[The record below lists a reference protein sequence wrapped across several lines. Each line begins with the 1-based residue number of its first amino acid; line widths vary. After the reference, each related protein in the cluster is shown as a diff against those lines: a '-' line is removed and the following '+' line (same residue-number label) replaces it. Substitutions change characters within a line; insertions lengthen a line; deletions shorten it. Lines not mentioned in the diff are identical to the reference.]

1 MNNDKYIKH
10 NLKNKYRLNSYNN
23 YNEHKGYYVLTS
35 GKYKII
41 YASISFRSM
50 IKFIKDNKINF
61 CEIHMNNMTFD
72 DFANYCDIDD
82 RFDVL

>member
-1 MNNDKYIKH
+1 MNNDNYIKH

-23 YNEHKGYYVLTS
+23 YNEHKGYYVLTR

-41 YASISFRSM
+41 YASISFISM
-50 IKFIKDNKINF
+50 IKFIKDNKINLNQ
-61 CEIHMNNMTFD
+61 IHMNNMTLD
-72 DFANYCDIDD
+72 DLSNYCDIDD